1 MIWTK
6 SDIQNARKCKLFE
19 LFKKMKYNLKKIDQ
33 DNYYLEH
40 MPNIIIKRNYW
51 YDKTQKKGGNPIDF
65 FTKIEQL
72 SFMEA
77 MKKIMSN

>member
-6 SDIQNARKCKLFE
+6 SDIQNARKAMLYNI
-19 LFKKMKYNLKKIDQ
+19 LKKQEYDLKKIDKE
-33 DNYYLEH
+33 NYCIKN
-40 MPNIIIKRNYW
+40 MPNIIIKQNYW
-51 YDKTQKKGGNPIDF
+51 YDKFQKKGGNAIDF

-77 MKKIMSN
+77 MKKIMTN